1 MFCRLLIVLCVFFSC
16 SAFAGEQ
23 LAKDIRT
30 ERKVVRVAVIG
41 GMSVTTD
48 LWREISRMFEA
59 DSGYRVEVVAAGPK
73 HGLADAMRQGRVDL
87 LTMHSSDSTTG
98 LVADG
103 YAVNMRPWARN
114 DLVILGPPSDPAR
127 IAGMK
132 DGAQALRKIA
142 MAKANYVELQGLG
155 KREMAHTLWKRA
167 GIVPKGNWYL
177 KDESE
182 GHDDLLRFAAAH
194 EAYVI
199 FGRIPVQQ
207 GKIES
212 HNLRIL
218 VDKDP
223 SMRRPYIVMEA
234 NPELFHGTN
243 VKGARA
249 LSDYLLS
256 DNVQKFLGSF
266 GKEKNGGIPFFHPVT
281 SFHPMVSEPVSNA
294 IRE

>member
-1 MFCRLLIVLCVFFSC
+1 MRLCWLVMVLSVFFTC
-16 SAFAGEQ
+16 PALAGEQ
-23 LAKDIRT
+23 LAKDVRT

-48 LWREISRMFEA
+48 LWKELARMFET
-59 DSGYRVEVVAAGPK
+59 DTGYRVEVVAAGPK
-73 HGLADAMRQGRVDL
+73 QLLARAMRQGKVDL

-103 YAVNMRPWARN
+103 YAVNMRPWAWN
-114 DLVILGPPSDPAR
+114 DLVILGPPSDPAG

-132 DGAQALRKIA
+132 DGARALGKIA
-142 MAKANYVELQGLG
+142 MAKANYAELQGLG

-167 GIVPKGNWYL
+167 GIVPRGTWYL
-177 KDESE
+177 KDESG
-182 GHDDLLRFAAAH
+182 GHDDLLRFAAARN
-194 EAYVI
+194 AYVI
-199 FGRIPVQQ
+199 FGRIPVVQ

-212 HNLRIL
+212 HKLRIL
-218 VDKDP
+218 VDQDP

-234 NPELFHGTN
+234 NPAMFPGVNAE
-243 VKGARA
+243 GARI

-256 DNVQKFLGSF
+256 DKVQKFLGSF
-266 GKEKNGGIPFFHPVT
+266 GKEKNSGIPFFHPVAI
-281 SFHPMVSEPVSNA
+281 SRPVVTNA